1 MNTIKNDLSARYHIR
16 VIVIHWVSFLLIAA
30 LVPTGKILHETTV
43 VSEKM
48 MLYRVHIIV
57 GLVVFLMSIYRSFL
71 FFTEPR
77 PPCLDMGL
85 TLHNNLVLWVQRLFY
100 VALLTLGVSGLIV
113 IFTTGIS
120 EAVLQN
126 NVNALPQKVDS
137 EVFEAHEFM
146 GNLLIVLFVA
156 HVGGVALYYFRTKES
171 VLQRIWFSSNRDKN

>member
-1 MNTIKNDLSARYHIR
+1 MNTIKNDLSTRYDVR
-16 VIVIHWVSFLLIAA
+16 TVIVHWVSFLLIAA

-57 GLVVFLMSIYRSFL
+57 GIVVFLMSIYRSYL
-71 FFTEPR
+71 FFTKPR

-85 TLHNNLVLWVQRLFY
+85 RMHNNLVLLVQRLFY

-126 NVNALPQKVDS
+126 NINALPQKVDS
-137 EVFEAHEFM
+137 EVFEAHEIM
-146 GNLLIVLFVA
+146 GNLLILLFIA
-156 HVGGVALYYFRTKES
+156 HVGGTALYYFRTKEN
-171 VLQRIWFSSNRDKN
+171 VLQRIWFKENRR